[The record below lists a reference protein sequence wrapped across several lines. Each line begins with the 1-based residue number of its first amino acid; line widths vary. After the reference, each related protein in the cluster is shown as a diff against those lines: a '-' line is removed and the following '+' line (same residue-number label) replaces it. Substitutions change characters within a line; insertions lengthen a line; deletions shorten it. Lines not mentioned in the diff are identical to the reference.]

1 MRPKLATL
9 THPAERRSGLN
20 PTITPVPRTH
30 LVIAALRR
38 PAETSRFFP
47 ISTRAG
53 IAERSASPIRPR
65 WEAPCCGNDP
75 AKIQAMAKVLTADDI
90 LPLVDSLTPE
100 ERVRLQRLIARP
112 QGGDAS
118 VYRSVPPSRDEF
130 SADDEPLAW
139 DAEGW
144 EQIG

>member
-1 MRPKLATL
+1 MA
-9 THPAERRSGLN
+9 
-20 PTITPVPRTH
+20 
-30 LVIAALRR
+30 
-38 PAETSRFFP
+38 
-47 ISTRAG
+47 RA
-53 IAERSASPIRPR
+53 
-65 WEAPCCGNDP
+65 
-75 AKIQAMAKVLTADDI
+75 LTAEDI
-90 LPLVDSLTPE
+90 LPLVDSLATQ

-144 EQIG
+144 EDIG